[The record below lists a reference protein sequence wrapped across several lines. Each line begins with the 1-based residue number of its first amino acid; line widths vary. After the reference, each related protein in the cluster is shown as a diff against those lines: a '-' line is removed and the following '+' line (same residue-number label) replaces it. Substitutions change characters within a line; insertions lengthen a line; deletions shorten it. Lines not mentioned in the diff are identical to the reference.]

1 MDLLDDIGHTD
12 QLTSA
17 REENKVL
24 IAKVKDLTLRIHEL
38 QVENETLKAEVEGY
52 RGDYLA
58 ATRSSSVIPTSSND
72 DDVGNCD
79 VTGRASRNS
88 GTTDGNDD
96 FITSGNGMYPTDPA
110 VTLHAIHGPSNPLCC
125 TLHPDDTLL
134 ATGGADSNIRLYRWG
149 LALAPGSQSS
159 VKAVDDSI
167 VISCGAPVICCAFAL
182 VNKGRGLPVIAA
194 GCMDGSVRLAYCG
207 SMEWNNACPGD
218 ETTRLFKLQGGDDSD
233 KTRIKHTRYVKTL
246 CWSPSEPI
254 LASASADGTVQ
265 LTRVGNVNNE
275 NNMTVSIDVIKTMHF
290 NDAVEAMCY
299 VNNGD
304 TLCCY
309 IRGTSY
315 LSYFDLKDGFKV
327 SKMSLNGGSVGG
339 FHEHV
344 SFAVLSMQPSPCG
357 KYIALATDTSRNII
371 MEVST
376 ERIVRN
382 LYGHKND
389 SYSNPKIA
397 WSNNGQYLYGNSQDD
412 NCIFVWDI
420 ASTSIVKRLDENYG
434 GHGGFVRDIY
444 SSSHSE
450 TVVSVSFDKTAKVW
464 LRDV

>member
-1 MDLLDDIGHTD
+1 MDLLDDIGHAD

-24 IAKVKDLTLRIHEL
+24 NAKVKELTFRIHEL
-38 QVENETLKAEVEGY
+38 QCENEALKAEVEVY
-52 RGDYLA
+52 RVDFA
-58 ATRSSSVIPTSSND
+58 RSSIPTTAAVAASSND
-72 DDVGNCD
+72 GDVCASSNAET
-79 VTGRASRNS
+79 TGE
-88 GTTDGNDD
+88 D
-96 FITSGNGMYPTDPA
+96 FITSGNGMCPTDPA
-110 VTLHAIHGPSNPLCC
+110 VTLPAIHGPSNPLCC
-125 TLHPDDTLL
+125 ALHPDDTLL
-134 ATGGADSNIRLYRWG
+134 ATGGADSKVRLCHWG
-149 LALAPGSQSS
+149 SSLAPGSQSA

-167 VISCGAPVICCAFAL
+167 VVSCGAPVICCAFAL

-194 GCMDGSVRLAYCG
+194 GCMDGSVRVAYCG
-207 SMEWNNACPGD
+207 SMEWNNAP
-218 ETTRLFKLQGGDDSD
+218 RLLTLHGGDLGN
-233 KTRIKHTRYVKTL
+233 TNIKHTRYVKTL

-275 NNMTVSIDVIKTMHF
+275 TMTVSINVIKTMHF
-290 NDAVEAMCY
+290 NDAIEAMCY

-315 LSYFDLKDGFKV
+315 LSYFNLNDGYKV
-327 SKMSLNGGSVGG
+327 SKMSLNGGSIGTGG
-339 FHEHV
+339 FNEHV
-344 SFAVLSMQPSPCG
+344 SFAVLSMQPSPCGG

-371 MEVST
+371 MEVGT

-397 WSNNGQYLYGNSQDD
+397 WSKNGQYLYGNSQDD

-420 ASTSIVKRLDENYG
+420 ASTSIIKRLDENYG
-434 GHGGFVRDIY
+434 GHGGFVRDIC
-444 SSSHSE
+444 SSSNSD
-450 TVVSVSFDKTAKVW
+450 TIVSVSFDKTAKIW

>member
-1 MDLLDDIGHTD
+1 MDLVGDIGHAD

-17 REENKVL
+17 REESKVL
-24 IAKVKDLTLRIHEL
+24 NAKVKELTLRIREL
-38 QVENETLKAEVEGY
+38 QCENEALKAEVVLY
-52 RGDYLA
+52 RVDFA
-58 ATRSSSVIPTSSND
+58 RSSIPTSSND
-72 DDVGNCD
+72 VGDCD
-79 VTGRASRNS
+79 VDGPASSNS
-88 GTTDGNDD
+88 ETTNDDD
-96 FITSGNGMYPTDPA
+96 FITSGNGIYPADPA
-110 VTLHAIHGPSNPLCC
+110 VTLPAIHGPSNPLCC
-125 TLHPDDTLL
+125 ALHPDDTLL
-134 ATGGADSNIRLYRWG
+134 ATGGADSNVRLCRWG
-149 LALAPGSQSS
+149 SALAPGSQSS

-207 SMEWNNACPGD
+207 SMEWNNVPG
-218 ETTRLFKLQGGDDSD
+218 ERLLKLQGGDLGNDNNCS
-233 KTRIKHTRYVKTL
+233 IKHTRYVKTL

-265 LTRVGNVNNE
+265 LTCVGNVNNE
-275 NNMTVSIDVIKTMHF
+275 TMTVSIDVIKTMHF

-327 SKMSLNGGSVGG
+327 SKMSLNGGTVGNGG
-339 FHEHV
+339 FNEHV
-344 SFAVLSMQPSPCG
+344 SFAVLAMQPSPCGG

-371 MEVST
+371 MEVGT

-434 GHGGFVRDIY
+434 GHGGFVRDIC
-444 SSSHSE
+444 SSSHSD
-450 TVVSVSFDKTAKVW
+450 TVVSVSFDKSAKVW